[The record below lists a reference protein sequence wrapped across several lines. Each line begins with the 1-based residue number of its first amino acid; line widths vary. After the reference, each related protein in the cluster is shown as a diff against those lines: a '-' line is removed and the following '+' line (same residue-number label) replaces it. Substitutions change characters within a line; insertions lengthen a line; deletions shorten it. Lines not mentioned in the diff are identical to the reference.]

1 MKKKLESLRIQ
12 NLFHSHQRPDG
23 PNVNVRLQQIH
34 LTKCEWISYHA
45 LFLSCTT
52 TVTWAQHPQVCP
64 APVCAFFLSGIRGRH
79 RFGSELSFGRLIY
92 EHRPRQWRAAE
103 LLKGTTT
110 KKEDRVALFYQR
122 GSFVLKKLLNK
133 RTPTVSSWSSRAI
146 VPLYSNFIICAVI
159 IPRM

>member
-1 MKKKLESLRIQ
+1 MPYFCHAPQLSLGLSIHKCA
-12 NLFHSHQRPDG
+12 L
-23 PNVNVRLQQIH
+23 RL
-34 LTKCEWISYHA
+34 CA
-45 LFLSCTT
+45 L
-52 TVTWAQHPQVCP
+52 
-64 APVCAFFLSGIRGRH
+64 FFLSGIRGRH

-92 EHRPRQWRAAE
+92 EHRPRQLRAAE